1 VARRPLI
8 QNQGHAI
15 ALGIGLFLAGSWCL
29 YDAWE
34 RRGAQTPRLFR
45 PFTWW

>member
-1 VARRPLI
+1 MRRPLFRS
-8 QNQGHAI
+8 QTTAVV
-15 ALGIGLFLAGSWCL
+15 LGAGLFLAGSWCL

-34 RRGAQTPRLFR
+34 RRGAATPRMAR